1 MSENQPVTLAKPR
14 LQFIDMARSIAII
27 MMLEGHFTGAALSFE
42 YRKDDFLAYRIWHNI
57 HGLTSPLFFTVTGL
71 VFVYLLCKEKNTSFL
86 KSERVSK
93 GFNRVR
99 MLLFW
104 GYFIQFNISVFFI
117 DLYYGFRSVFN
128 GWGWNFTFHFEWLQA
143 FHVLQSIGIGILLLL
158 LIYGVRYLIG
168 KGEMHWYYLVGSLLI
183 FIAYANLKNF
193 IQLDE
198 ERLANIADSKPAYW
212 PSGFPLFIQ
221 NMFYGQY
228 SDFSILRYSGYVL
241 LGGMLGSI
249 IRKYE
254 DKTRENWF
262 GIMFIFV
269 GGILIGL
276 SQLTFVQ
283 IDNFVE
289 SIGLTKH
296 GVFELNA
303 TSFIRFGQVVSLLGV
318 LMLIDGNFKIK
329 APLFL
334 KLGQNTLPIYIV
346 HVILLYGG
354 ILGFGL
360 KPLAFNSDLGPWS
373 SITVSLLAIAFFV
386 VMIYFIEPLE
396 IFYNKQ
402 LNRIKFRKKS

>member
-1 MSENQPVTLAKPR
+1 
-14 LQFIDMARSIAII
+14 
-27 MMLEGHFTGAALSFE
+27 
-42 YRKDDFLAYRIWHNI
+42 
-57 HGLTSPLFFTVTGL
+57 
-71 VFVYLLCKEKNTSFL
+71 
-86 KSERVSK
+86 
-93 GFNRVR
+93 
-99 MLLFW
+99 
-104 GYFIQFNISVFFI
+104 
-117 DLYYGFRSVFN
+117 
-128 GWGWNFTFHFEWLQA
+128 
-143 FHVLQSIGIGILLLL
+143 
-158 LIYGVRYLIG
+158 
-168 KGEMHWYYLVGSLLI
+168 
-183 FIAYANLKNF
+183 
-193 IQLDE
+193 
-198 ERLANIADSKPAYW
+198 
-212 PSGFPLFIQ
+212 
-221 NMFYGQY
+221 
-228 SDFSILRYSGYVL
+228 
-241 LGGMLGSI
+241 
-249 IRKYE
+249 
-254 DKTRENWF
+254 
-262 GIMFIFV
+262 MFIFV